1 MLNIEV
7 KPLTQVNSLKDIT
20 ITNYNVDE
28 ATVTVADNKLVLSKE
43 AVKALGG
50 VAGDR
55 ITINYWTVD
64 SETTFPVIGK
74 SECFGD
80 STGGNRLT
88 KSNTVS
94 FRGTQRDILLEYGSF
109 FKLIRFNNYFK
120 MEKVEVISEN
130 DLLEEEER
138 DLANLI

>member
-7 KPLTQVNSLKDIT
+7 KPLTQASGLKDIT
-20 ITNYNVDE
+20 ITEYNVDE

-94 FRGTQRDILLEYGSF
+94 FRGAQRDILLEYGSF

-120 MEKVEVISEN
+120 MEKVEVVSEN

-138 DLANLI
+138 DLANLM

>member
-1 MLNIEV
+1 MEFNFKLETSKTPNLE
-7 KPLTQVNSLKDIT
+7 TT
-20 ITNYNVDE
+20 ITDYNVDE

-55 ITINYWTVD
+55 IAVNYWTVD
-64 SETTFPVIGK
+64 NETTFPVIGK

-94 FRGTQRDILLEYGSF
+94 FRGVQRDILLEYGSF

>member
-20 ITNYNVDE
+20 ITDYNVDE

-55 ITINYWTVD
+55 IAINY
-64 SETTFPVIGK
+64 
-74 SECFGD
+74 
-80 STGGNRLT
+80 
-88 KSNTVS
+88 
-94 FRGTQRDILLEYGSF
+94 
-109 FKLIRFNNYFK
+109 
-120 MEKVEVISEN
+120 
-130 DLLEEEER
+130 
-138 DLANLI
+138 

>member
-7 KPLTQVNSLKDIT
+7 KPLTQVSDSKDIT
-20 ITNYNVDE
+20 IAEYNVDE
-28 ATVTVADNKLVLSKE
+28 ATITVTDNKLVLSKE

-64 SETTFPVIGK
+64 NETTFPVIGK

>member
-20 ITNYNVDE
+20 ITDYNVNE

-55 ITINYWTVD
+55 ITINY
-64 SETTFPVIGK
+64 
-74 SECFGD
+74 
-80 STGGNRLT
+80 
-88 KSNTVS
+88 
-94 FRGTQRDILLEYGSF
+94 
-109 FKLIRFNNYFK
+109 
-120 MEKVEVISEN
+120 
-130 DLLEEEER
+130 
-138 DLANLI
+138 

>member
-20 ITNYNVDE
+20 ITDYNIDE

-55 ITINYWTVD
+55 ITINY
-64 SETTFPVIGK
+64 
-74 SECFGD
+74 
-80 STGGNRLT
+80 
-88 KSNTVS
+88 
-94 FRGTQRDILLEYGSF
+94 
-109 FKLIRFNNYFK
+109 
-120 MEKVEVISEN
+120 
-130 DLLEEEER
+130 
-138 DLANLI
+138 

>member
-7 KPLTQVNSLKDIT
+7 KPLTQASGLKDIT
-20 ITNYNVDE
+20 ITEYDVDE

-55 ITINYWTVD
+55 IAVNYWTVD
-64 SETTFPVIGK
+64 NETTFPVIGK

-94 FRGTQRDILLEYGSF
+94 FRGVQRDILLEYGSF

-120 MEKVEVISEN
+120 MEKVDVISEN

>member
-1 MLNIEV
+1 MFNIEV
-7 KPLTQVNSLKDIT
+7 KPLTQASGLKDIT
-20 ITNYNVDE
+20 ITEYNVDE

-55 ITINYWTVD
+55 IAVNYWTVD
-64 SETTFPVIGK
+64 NETTFPVIGK

-94 FRGTQRDILLEYGSF
+94 FRGVQRDILLEYGSF

-120 MEKVEVISEN
+120 MEKVEVILEN